1 MPSTTDLAE
10 LIASMEPRRLEGEY
24 VFVTVDAEVPGL
36 VTLATVQEVEGLSCV
51 AARSDADR
59 HGLAYDFVA
68 AWISLT
74 VTSALEAV
82 GLTAAISAALA
93 AEDISCNVIAGRY
106 HDHLLVPHD
115 RAADALDTLRRLA
128 AG

>member
-51 AARSDADR
+51 VARSDADR

-74 VTSALEAV
+74 VT
-82 GLTAAISAALA
+82 
-93 AEDISCNVIAGRY
+93 
-106 HDHLLVPHD
+106 
-115 RAADALDTLRRLA
+115 
-128 AG
+128 

>member
-51 AARSDADR
+51 VARSDADR

-68 AWISLT
+68 AWISLA

>member
-51 AARSDADR
+51 VARSDADR

>member
-1 MPSTTDLAE
+1 
-10 LIASMEPRRLEGEY
+10 MEPRRLEGEY

-51 AARSDADR
+51 VARSDADR

>member
-24 VFVTVDAEVPGL
+24 VFVTVDAEVPDL

-51 AARSDADR
+51 VARSDADR

>member
-1 MPSTTDLAE
+1 VPSTTDLAE

-51 AARSDADR
+51 VARSDADR